1 MLFTRKSLLCV
12 DIPKPWEC
20 GWVLQF
26 WASVGRFRAFTQVT
40 LSSRGI
46 ELKLTP
52 VRSLKFSSSRG
63 PSFLFELWHRFFK
76 SQPHHLTLQFLLC
89 ISVISPTFTSQPSSR
104 QSPPVLHCTPFYIAK
119 PPLYIT
125 APPFATQ
132 APFKKQRPFTS
143 KQYPFKVQPPFT
155 LEHPL
160 YITAPLFTKQ
170 CPPLH
175 HSTLLLH
182 NRSLC
187 ITSPHL
193 FQCPLSPL
201 HITAPFPCTPVP
213 FTAPPYLNPNPPHN
227 PLSLHPGLLY
237 SPPCILVP
245 FTAPPPCTPDH
256 FTTPNCCN
264 LVPFTAHLHP
274 SHLHSLTYLH
284 PSPLHYKFWM
294 DPMHTAIHPFQYM
307 SGSIQSLYC

>member
-1 MLFTRKSLLCV
+1 MWFTRKSLLCV

-63 PSFLFELWHRFFK
+63 PSLLFELWHRFFK

-132 APFKKQRPFTS
+132 APFKKQQPFTS
-143 KQYPFKVQPPFT
+143 KQCPFKVQPPFT

-160 YITAPLFTKQ
+160 YITAP
-170 CPPLH
+170 
-175 HSTLLLH
+175 
-182 NRSLC
+182 SLQNN
-187 ITSPHL
+187 T
-193 FQCPLSPL
+193 
-201 HITAPFPCTPVP
+201 P
-213 FTAPPYLNPNPPHN
+213 FT
-227 PLSLHPGLLY
+227 SQHP
-237 SPPCILVP
+237 P
-245 FTAPPPCTPDH
+245 FT
-256 FTTPNCCN
+256 
-264 LVPFTAHLHP
+264 
-274 SHLHSLTYLH
+274 
-284 PSPLHYKFWM
+284 
-294 DPMHTAIHPFQYM
+294 
-307 SGSIQSLYC
+307 